1 MAELAGAA
9 TPSLHAAPPAL
20 LIRRASEADV
30 GLVGRRGRFLL
41 SSHDPSG
48 DWLAYGWRDGLRIVS
63 DVVEPVQD
71 LDEPAVWVQEE
82 RDFYGK
88 TRSINR
94 YAVGLSRV
102 WVEQYVSCESPTLDV
117 RSQEAWLEDLNRDP
131 NEPTLRRL
139 HAAQGFPDPV
149 GRRIVLMDMT
159 DAETD
164 LRAVSPVRMT
174 DDGELAIAV
183 LTERDWYQWGER
195 SYGQEPHPSLR
206 WVPAAQVW
214 VE

>member
-1 MAELAGAA
+1 MAEFAGAA
-9 TPSLHAAPPAL
+9 NPSLHAAPPAL

-30 GLVGRRGRFLL
+30 GMVGRRGRFLL

-88 TRSINR
+88 TKSINR

-102 WVEQYVSCESPTLDV
+102 WVEQYVSCQSLTLDV
-117 RSQEAWLEDLNRDP
+117 RSQEVWLEELNRDP

-139 HAAQGFPDPV
+139 YAVQGYPDPV
-149 GRRIVLMDMT
+149 GRRVVLMDMT

-174 DDGELAIAV
+174 DDGELAIVVMA
-183 LTERDWYQWGER
+183 ERDWYRWGER
-195 SYGQEPHPSLR
+195 NYGQEPHPSLR

>member
-1 MAELAGAA
+1 MAELAGSP
-9 TPSLHAAPPAL
+9 TPPLHAAPPAL
-20 LIRRASEADV
+20 MIRRASEADV
-30 GLVGRRGRFLL
+30 GLMGRRGRFLL

-82 RDFYGK
+82 HDFYRK
-88 TRSINR
+88 TKSINR

-102 WVEQYVSCESPTLDV
+102 WVEQYVSYKSPTLDV
-117 RSQEAWLEDLNRDP
+117 RPQEAWLEELNRDP
-131 NEPTLRRL
+131 NKPALRRL

-149 GRRIVLMDMT
+149 GRRVVLMDMT

-183 LTERDWYQWGER
+183 MAEGDWYRWGER
-195 SYGQEPHPSLR
+195 NYGREPHPSLR

>member
-1 MAELAGAA
+1 MAEMTGAP
-9 TPSLHAAPPAL
+9 PSSLRAAPPAL
-20 LIRRASEADV
+20 LIRRASEAEP
-30 GLVGRRGRFLL
+30 GLLGRRARFLV
-41 SSHDPSG
+41 SSHAPSG
-48 DWLAYGWRDGLRIVS
+48 EWLAYGWRDGLRIVS
-63 DVVEPVQD
+63 DVVEPVRD

-82 RDFYGK
+82 HDFYGE
-88 TRSINR
+88 TPSINR

-102 WVEQYVSCESPTLDV
+102 WIEQYVSCESPTPDV
-117 RSQEAWLEDLNRDP
+117 GPREAWLEELNRDP
-131 NEPTLRRL
+131 NEPLLRRL
-139 HAAQGFPDPV
+139 HSAQGYPDPV

-159 DAETD
+159 HAETD

-183 LTERDWYQWGER
+183 MAERDWYRWGER
-195 SYGQEPHPSLR
+195 NYGQEPHPSLR

>member
-1 MAELAGAA
+1 M
-9 TPSLHAAPPAL
+9 
-20 LIRRASEADV
+20 
-30 GLVGRRGRFLL
+30 GRRGRFLL

-48 DWLAYGWRDGLRIVS
+48 DWLAYGWRDGLRMVS

-88 TRSINR
+88 TKSINR

-117 RSQEAWLEDLNRDP
+117 RPQEAWLEELNRDP

-149 GRRIVLMDMT
+149 GRRIVLMDGT

-183 LTERDWYQWGER
+183 MAERDWYRWGER
-195 SYGQEPHPSLR
+195 SYGPEPHPSLR
-206 WVPAAQVW
+206 WMPAAQVW